1 MSSSCNTM
9 NLIALGVALASHGLA
24 TIASTADFEVEV
36 VETVP
41 DLFRSWT
48 AIAIDS
54 QGRPHVAYTSF
65 ESDGTGSDVKY
76 GVRTFPGWQL
86 EFLGDDTS
94 TGTSRVSLALDAEDD
109 PHIAYVGIYAPI
121 NHGVIH
127 AERPTGAWNLEWV
140 DSRPFGGYS
149 FDLAG
154 IEIDENGKL
163 HVLSDQANR
172 PHSLWYSSKV
182 PGGSWTVELE
192 LDSNGAA
199 AIALGSDEKPRFLY
213 AQYPGPE
220 YFTYPD
226 PDTPGSWFTQSIGY
240 SALDANVR
248 LAMDGTSIAYGLGYE
263 QGSDDLLFARRMGT
277 WSVDVVT
284 NVGQVETGGGKSEI
298 AVDGGGVVHIAFY
311 DGAQQDLRY
320 GRWDGSSWEL
330 QTVASAGDVG
340 NYCSIAVDPWD
351 QPHISFWDETSK
363 SIGYAGVHDC
373 DHDGVSDADEIAA
386 GTAFDCNGNGIPDE
400 CDVLTGAA
408 EDCNGNGL
416 ADSCETDCNANGV
429 PDDCDIAGG
438 TSQDC
443 NGDGVPDECEP
454 DCDGDGVPDACDTFE
469 DCNMNGVPDE
479 CDIADGTSYDCN
491 INGIPD
497 ECDGLPDCNE
507 NGVPDRC
514 DILDGTSDDC
524 DFDDVP
530 DECQASY
537 ADCNGNGIFDR
548 CDIEDGTSLDCNVN
562 LTPDECDL
570 VDGYTDCDLD
580 GVIDVCNLVLKLE
593 LGGASAGNYF
603 GSAIASGDMNGDG
616 LPDLMVGAPGFG
628 ARLVYV
634 YLGGEPMD
642 DVPDLELSGTGATF
656 GTAIAVGDF
665 NADTY
670 DDVAVGAPHSGSGAK
685 RVYVFLGSSVPDAS
699 ADVVISAGTSG
710 ANNEFGAALAAVNVN
725 GDANMD
731 LAVGVPANG
740 NAHVRIYLGDDLT
753 STWATLTGAGTSDE
767 FGASVG
773 NAGDVDGDGLED
785 VVVGEFESDVP
796 GFPAAGRAH
805 LFLSQPGG
813 TPVPGPEYLGEAAGS
828 RFGYTVS
835 GAGDVNDDGFAD
847 VVVGAPY
854 HATSVRGAAFL
865 YLGDVVPDATVDL
878 MIEGIDWFDPIG
890 GTVGPAGDVNGDGID
905 DFLVGVGLGGFGDG
919 LAHLYFGGDD
929 LDAESER
936 VFFAPLSYDGVGS
949 VGPLGDIDGDGY
961 PEFVVGGPEH
971 DVQRGRVMIF
981 DIDIPDFG
989 DCNDNGEPDACDI
1002 SGGASFD
1009 VNEDGIP
1016 DECQAL
1022 STETGS
1028 STSLRTRLIG
1038 ASPAP
1043 FNPAAHI
1050 EYELADAVGVVL
1062 HVFDVSGRRVARV
1075 DAGHRAPGR
1084 HTLIWSG
1091 RGDDGRALPS
1101 GTYFLSLEL
1110 GRDRFRTRLV
1120 LLR

>member
-1 MSSSCNTM
+1 MHHPHHRNGWRSRIVVASRPAFTALVAFASPAGAIDFTFETVVPSGAGPAAIAVDETGIPCIVYEDLVTGGPMYTVWNGSGWDTEPAGAAIDPTSLY
-9 NLIALGVALASHGLA
+9 NFDLDLDPTGQPHLVHCWDNPTSNGVAYRFRDASGTWTRDVIDAVPSELDPFLLSRLEVDAAGRVHVISYQINRSIGDRLEYVRKDPGGDFELVLGIDGDRAADIALANEVSPRIVYLKEGGHGLYYLFPDPDGGSSWFTDQISGAGFAQLALVMEGSAIAHIANFTGNRTLRHVSNA
-24 TIASTADFEVEV
+24 TGSW
-36 VETVP
+36 VET
-41 DLFRSWT
+41 D
-48 AIAIDS
+48 IDTDEN
-54 QGRPHVAYTSF
+54 A
-65 ESDGTGSDVKY
+65 
-76 GVRTFPGWQL
+76 GWQP
-86 EFLGDDTS
+86 S
-94 TGTSRVSLALDAEDD
+94 IALDENDVPHLAYSYSPTDD
-109 PHIAYVGIYAPI
+109 LRYATS
-121 NHGVIH
+121 
-127 AERPTGAWNLEWV
+127 A
-140 DSRPFGGYS
+140 
-149 FDLAG
+149 
-154 IEIDENGKL
+154 
-163 HVLSDQANR
+163 
-172 PHSLWYSSKV
+172 
-182 PGGSWTVELE
+182 GGSWSERT
-192 LDSNGAA
+192 
-199 AIALGSDEKPRFLY
+199 
-213 AQYPGPE
+213 
-220 YFTYPD
+220 
-226 PDTPGSWFTQSIGY
+226 
-240 SALDANVR
+240 LDAVGDTGHSSGIV
-248 LAMDGTSIAYGLGYE
+248 MDV
-263 QGSDDLLFARRMGT
+263 F
-277 WSVDVVT
+277 
-284 NVGQVETGGGKSEI
+284 
-298 AVDGGGVVHIAFY
+298 
-311 DGAQQDLRY
+311 
-320 GRWDGSSWEL
+320 
-330 QTVASAGDVG
+330 G
-340 NYCSIAVDPWD
+340 N
-351 QPHISFWDETSK
+351 PHIVYLDETNQAVR
-363 SIGYAGVHDC
+363 YAYIRDC
-373 DHDGVSDADEIAA
+373 DADGVSDADEIAA

-469 DCNMNGVPDE
+469 DCNGNGVPDE

-491 INGIPD
+491 INGVPD

-514 DILDGTSDDC
+514 DILDGTSGDC

-570 VDGYTDCDLD
+570 VDGFTDCDLD

-593 LGGASAGNYF
+593 LDGASAGNEF
-603 GSAIASGDMNGDG
+603 GRAIASGDMNGDG

-989 DCNDNGEPDACDI
+989 DCNDNGDPDACDI

-1043 FNPAAHI
+1043 FGEAA
-1050 EYELADAVGVVL
+1050 EVRYELAAASHVVL
-1062 HVFDVSGRRVARV
+1062 EVFDAAGRRVAHV
-1075 DAGHRAPGR
+1075 DEGPIAAGR
-1084 HTLIWSG
+1084 HTIVWVG
-1091 RGDDGRALPS
+1091 RDDGGRSLPS
-1101 GTYFLSLEL
+1101 GAYFLSLWLDHE
-1110 GRDRFRTRLV
+1110 RFSSRLV